1 MTTSDEKA
9 AAAAAVPAAA
19 GSPPG
24 DLAARIRAKEAE
36 LAALRAQAPVP
47 AGTVMLRLVQQP
59 GGPDALIRGGYTI
72 TASPTPVPQHAVGM
86 LLDAAADVGVTLE
99 EA

>member
-1 MTTSDEKA
+1 MSSPDDKA
-9 AAAAAVPAAA
+9 AAPPAVPAAPA
-19 GSPPG
+19 GAQ